1 MNYIDTILDN
11 YVARF
16 NELWPN
22 GISEEER
29 LDLESLGRKEA
40 EINQQVRQDY
50 YQQKRVTEK

>member
-1 MNYIDTILDN
+1 MEYINAILDN

-50 YQQKRVTEK
+50 YQQKRVKEE